1 MIVYLNMARYKV
13 KFILVFQLI
22 YAFFIVLNIIY
33 IIYFSFKTRIS
44 NPMPQSG
51 FEITCWV
58 LSHHGLLMLL
68 DWGEDK

>member
-1 MIVYLNMARYKV
+1 MGSLLMTRQKYQNAEL
-13 KFILVFQLI
+13 
-22 YAFFIVLNIIY
+22 AFLIIY
-33 IIYFSFKTRIS
+33 INIFFLFKTRFS